1 MYVYDRGCMC
11 VIADVHV
18 CVSCVCMCVCAC
30 AIIFCSKKDVIACKA
45 QRHIQI
51 RNVSPCLENI
61 YVDEKENKYIFFI
74 QVFSP
79 IRKYGWSTR
88 ESTQLTNEKSL
99 NLS

>member
-11 VIADVHV
+11 LIMDVH
-18 CVSCVCMCVCAC
+18 VCMCVCRVC
-30 AIIFCSKKDVIACKA
+30 VIIFGSKKDVIACKA

-79 IRKYGWSTR
+79 IRKYG
-88 ESTQLTNEKSL
+88 
-99 NLS
+99 